1 MVSCGCAQRT
11 LLKHCLVPP
20 CSPLCS
26 DLLTSENVTH
36 RGKATRLASCSAR
49 CVVAL
54 RSGNHS
60 VKAFSLVLGQ
70 QAASFPNCP
79 KKNPKGWEC
88 DINTTLHLVQSN

>member
-1 MVSCGCAQRT
+1 M
-11 LLKHCLVPP
+11 
-20 CSPLCS
+20 
-26 DLLTSENVTH
+26 NVTH
-36 RGKATRLASCSAR
+36 WGESTRLASCSAG

-70 QAASFPNCP
+70 QAAPFSTDP

-88 DINTTLHLVQSN
+88 DNIKTELYLVQSN